1 LAKLIYAIGTR
12 SKFDYG
18 TYIFDETV
26 MHGKSHA
33 VKMPIAFPTLICD
46 IILNQHP
53 GICTEAD
60 VPKRMESYLS
70 LDYRLFEGTHAADIV
85 APVAA
90 HNARQPTNILTRDQI
105 IVDLKEVSRIL
116 GKKKG
121 MVDLVVHTLEFEK
134 TAAACAGIE
143 GTSSVIPHVTE
154 DDADDVGG
162 DTEVE
167 EEHSDAS
174 PLVCS
179 A

>member
-1 LAKLIYAIGTR
+1 MVHVNQGKTIVTSYNQLTHTLSISHLLHSLSHVSKSLSPTTHSNSVASGLAKLIYAIGTR

-60 VPKRMESYLS
+60 VPKRMESDLS

-105 IVDLKEVSRIL
+105 IVDLKEVSRI
-116 GKKKG
+116 
-121 MVDLVVHTLEFEK
+121 F
-134 TAAACAGIE
+134 
-143 GTSSVIPHVTE
+143 VIVWPM
-154 DDADDVGG
+154 
-162 DTEVE
+162 
-167 EEHSDAS
+167 
-174 PLVCS
+174 PCF
-179 A
+179 